1 MWLRTLKVQIFV
13 RLAAARAP
21 PLPDTILT
29 KLTLAHHSLVT
40 SFRLEIIDLEPQT
53 KPSNL
58 NSTNFSN
65 NLLIVTNCL
74 SPCFRVLTSVQ
85 KGTVKEVN
93 DEHPRHPKRAA
104 GVHYWSSAGERA
116 VKVVW
121 DLPWPQGS
129 CSGPFSVEEASSVFG
144 YD

>member
-1 MWLRTLKVQIFV
+1 MMAHFFILFSVEGNKCKGDKRRSKDVKVQIFV

-29 KLTLAHHSLVT
+29 KLTLAHSLLT

-65 NLLIVTNCL
+65 NLLIVYR
-74 SPCFRVLTSVQ
+74 RVS
-85 KGTVKEVN
+85 E
-93 DEHPRHPKRAA
+93 
-104 GVHYWSSAGERA
+104 
-116 VKVVW
+116 
-121 DLPWPQGS
+121 
-129 CSGPFSVEEASSVFG
+129 F
-144 YD
+144 